1 MAILIATVKVKD
13 PEKFQQY
20 AASVPAT
27 MEPFGGKLL
36 GRGKVEKGIDGDVSF
51 HAAAMFE
58 FPDAESI
65 DNWHHSAEY
74 QKIVPLRL
82 EAADMEL
89 AILESI

>member
-1 MAILIATVKVKD
+1 MAILVATVRVKD

-36 GRGKVEKGIDGDVSF
+36 GRGKVENGIDGDVSF
-51 HAAAMFE
+51 HAAAMYE

-65 DNWHHSAEY
+65 DNWNHSAEY

-82 EAADMEL
+82 EAADMEIAVL
-89 AILESI
+89 GSI